1 MCALT
6 KKNRKKIK
14 PKNHGA
20 KTEKNDTS
28 ALEERTPLT

>member
-6 KKNRKKIK
+6 KNIRKKMK
-14 PKNHGA
+14 PRKHGA

-28 ALEERTPLT
+28 ALEERSPLT